1 MNQLIDGIREVNY
14 RDIPLQANI
23 DKFKSDLEEVWKK
36 LIEIYMQEQDKKID
50 LLITQLGDY
59 NTINVWAEITRD
71 READKNSQKDT
82 DHSIQ

>member
-1 MNQLIDGIREVNY
+1 MREVNY

-71 READKNSQKDT
+71 READKNS
-82 DHSIQ
+82 